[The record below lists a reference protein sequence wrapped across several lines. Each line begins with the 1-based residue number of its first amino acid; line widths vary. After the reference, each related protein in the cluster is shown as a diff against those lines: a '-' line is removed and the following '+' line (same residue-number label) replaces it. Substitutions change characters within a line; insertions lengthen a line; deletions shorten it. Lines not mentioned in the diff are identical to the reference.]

1 MTRSESFI
9 LPGELW
15 RILQLRFRDPGPVAA
30 KGWIIMELCPWN
42 RMKIS
47 LEAQEATE
55 RSDRIQDVP
64 ADLLDD
70 KPPDRPDPLT
80 VGVINRGALNLV
92 TPDQNVTRVD
102 ISLPREGGPGDTTYR
117 PVASRGR

>member
-1 MTRSESFI
+1 M
-9 LPGELW
+9 PGELW
-15 RILQLRFRDPGPVAA
+15 RILQLPFRDPGPVAA
-30 KGWIIMELCPWN
+30 KGWIIMELCPWD

-64 ADLLDD
+64 ADLLND

-80 VGVINRGALNLV
+80 VGVITRGALNLV

-102 ISLPREGGPGDTTYR
+102 ISLPRERGPGVTTYR

>member
-1 MTRSESFI
+1 M
-9 LPGELW
+9 PGELW

-30 KGWIIMELCPWN
+30 KGWIMMELCPWD

-47 LEAQEATE
+47 PEAQEATE

-64 ADLLDD
+64 ADLLDH

-80 VGVINRGALNLV
+80 VGVINRGALNWV

>member
-1 MTRSESFI
+1 

-15 RILQLRFRDPGPVAA
+15 RILQLPFRDPGPVAA
-30 KGWIIMELCPWN
+30 KGWIIMELCPWD

-47 LEAQEATE
+47 PEAQEATE

-64 ADLLDD
+64 ADLLDH

-102 ISLPREGGPGDTTYR
+102 LSRPRERGPGDPTYR

>member
-1 MTRSESFI
+1 
-9 LPGELW
+9 
-15 RILQLRFRDPGPVAA
+15 
-30 KGWIIMELCPWN
+30 MELCPWD

-64 ADLLDD
+64 ADPLDH

-102 ISLPREGGPGDTTYR
+102 ISLPRPE
-117 PVASRGR
+117 